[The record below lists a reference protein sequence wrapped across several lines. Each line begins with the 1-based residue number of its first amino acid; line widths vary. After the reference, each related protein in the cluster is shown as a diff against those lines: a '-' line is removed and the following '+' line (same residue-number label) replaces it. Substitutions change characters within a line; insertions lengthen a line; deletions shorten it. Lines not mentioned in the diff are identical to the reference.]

1 MTKHCTLHYCYCGR
15 GLSVDPL
22 SGPAWP
28 EPRPGGG
35 AGVQPRPRQQ
45 LQLLLRH
52 QVHPEPGGE
61 VFRSSPPLLYFL
73 TIQPCICRDLL
84 QAVPDRVCEGGEL
97 GGGGALLPARHQAVP
112 GQPPA
117 RGRGPGG
124 RGNLLQSEYTVDIS
138 DFITIVVLLR
148 CWFFWFPV
156 FR

>member
-22 SGPAWP
+22 SGAAWP

-52 QVHPEPGGE
+52 QVHPESGGE
-61 VFRSSPPLLYFL
+61 VLRSAPAATLSSIFTLQRY
-73 TIQPCICRDLL
+73 ICRDLL

-124 RGNLLQSEYTVDIS
+124 RGNLLQSEYTDNILE
-138 DFITIVVLLR
+138 FIITIYIG
-148 CWFFWFPV
+148 
-156 FR
+156 